1 MLLKLVRASV
11 GKRLLRPDVLP
22 DSIYLVVKGKVRLLG
37 STSNGST
44 TLCCRGKG
52 QLLGW
57 ISLLRAA
64 PCEWVIASEET
75 ILLSI
80 PAEKFIECIENNKD
94 FASEFGS
101 LTSRHELSLVL
112 QSIAQSESHLFD
124 GWEAELNQISSKADS
139 WVVSLYPQDQFR
151 PLDGLPETISW
162 FLSTSDVPNIAVG
175 QKILPG
181 AKLPIRAGFKLPYRL
196 VGVDLEN
203 ETKSIKAL
211 SSNSIQTTEEE
222 FSEKP
227 SQSLV
232 ELGILESDSLGVD
245 FKYPIVRGRGQLQ
258 QALAVCEMAAL
269 QQQVPFRRD
278 AILKVLEG
286 QFRRDKSLSL
296 QLIAGLLELLGLNC
310 QIAEVDCEHLLSVE
324 APAVFF

>member
-1 MLLKLVRASV
+1 M
-11 GKRLLRPDVLP
+11 
-22 DSIYLVVKGKVRLLG
+22 
-37 STSNGST
+37 
-44 TLCCRGKG
+44 
-52 QLLGW
+52 
-57 ISLLRAA
+57 
-64 PCEWVIASEET
+64 
-75 ILLSI
+75 
-80 PAEKFIECIENNKD
+80 
-94 FASEFGS
+94 
-101 LTSRHELSLVL
+101 
-112 QSIAQSESHLFD
+112 
-124 GWEAELNQISSKADS
+124 
-139 WVVSLYPQDQFR
+139 SLYPQDQFR

-324 APAVFF
+324 APAVFFLEKQPVILYANKGSLVTLGHPEKGLVEYTLDELKKLIGERLTFALPRRVASTPKSRFGWRVYTSTYKI